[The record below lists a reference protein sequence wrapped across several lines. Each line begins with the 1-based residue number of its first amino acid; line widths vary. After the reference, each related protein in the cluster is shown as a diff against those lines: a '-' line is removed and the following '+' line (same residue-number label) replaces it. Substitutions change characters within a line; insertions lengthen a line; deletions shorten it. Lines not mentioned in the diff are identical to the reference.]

1 MTDIEHTEK
10 TKSNISTEDRAN
22 VLIQA
27 LPYIQKW
34 AGKTIVVKYGGNA
47 MLSEELKEA
56 VMSDIVLLQ
65 LVGINTVLVHGGGP
79 EINAMLD
86 KIGKESKFINGMRY
100 TDEETMDIVQ
110 MVLAGKVNK
119 SLVQHLMHHS
129 GKALGLCG
137 LDGRML
143 MAEKLMKKDDLGF
156 VGELK
161 GTKLLL
167 RGNHDYWWQSVTKV
181 REALPQGMYV
191 LQNDAFR
198 FGDLFI
204 AGTRGWTVPES
215 AHFKE
220 SADRKLYERERI
232 RLDLSLSAVPQ
243 GAPLIGLLH
252 YPPFS
257 EAGKPSAYADRFA
270 QAGASDVVYG
280 HLHGASHR
288 TAFLGASAGVN
299 YHLVSADYLDFV
311 TRLIL

>member
-1 MTDIEHTEK
+1 MPHVYAIGDLHLSLSVPNKAMDVFGTRWQNHA
-10 TKSNISTEDRAN
+10 DR
-22 VLIQA
+22 
-27 LPYIQKW
+27 
-34 AGKTIVVKYGGNA
+34 
-47 MLSEELKEA
+47 LKEA
-56 VMSDIVLLQ
+56 WQDT
-65 LVGINTVLVHGGGP
+65 VGEDDLVLVPGD
-79 EINAMLD
+79 ISWAMYLSD
-86 KIGKESKFINGMRY
+86 AI
-100 TDEETMDIVQ
+100 
-110 MVLAGKVNK
+110 A
-119 SLVQHLMHHS
+119 
-129 GKALGLCG
+129 
-137 LDGRML
+137 
-143 MAEKLMKKDDLGF
+143 DLGF

-232 RLDLSLSAVPQ
+232 RLGLSLSAVPQ
-243 GAPLIGLLH
+243 GAPLIGMLH

-311 TRLIL
+311 PRLIL